1 VSWGLL
7 SPDHMQG
14 HLSVLLGILLVG
26 CVATGVVTA
35 SPPQP
40 GTAENGLS
48 ANETAT
54 LWSGDSDNY
63 ISQEEY
69 YQRYGHERSTAAQV
83 ANGTDITFKRP
94 PATAETWT
102 RNDFEDL
109 EAGGSDL
116 SVHPPHASLDS
127 GTYVKDAHA
136 TVFAVQP
143 STCGHLDSDET
154 PLYIAPEGTMRGF
167 IDYRVSVPEDDS
179 SGSTTVDWS
188 LTDHAIQEVRL
199 KKDGETIART
209 DGSHTPILDYQ
220 IKQGW
225 SASLTLEAD
234 IHTQLKKTTRIDRG
248 NYTDVYVDYPT
259 ERRTVSDSIDV
270 QIYDLSATP
279 SYAEYPNGDTGVA
292 IFQSQP
298 WQGYRLTA
306 DTDAKVRGVWRFYTA
321 RDSNWDR
328 LIRSDRAGNN
338 EVDSE
343 AIPVYVHA
351 YPSRIGPRAEPERDG
366 PIITDTWGTERGS
379 PVGSIGENVN
389 IEIVDQSYTPTF
401 GVAVRAETVDR
412 DALRVDG
419 IVRGVSASLT
429 EPETGSERQLR
440 RSNLSI
446 AVVDQN
452 SSHATLR
459 VELRDNQTGEPIV
472 LDNDGRLAPF
482 GGDIRNGY
490 ITVDDRR
497 LVTNESGV
505 ALLTV
510 DSPGLYTAT
519 YHPGSWLSHNPA
531 YVRETAT
538 ARWHPLGTLGS
549 WFELIFNAGWQ
560 LIPFFVMFYAGH
572 RLLRMLGPEDFF
584 E

>member
-1 VSWGLL
+1 
-7 SPDHMQG
+7 MQG

-26 CVATGVVTA
+26 CVATGVATA
-35 SPPQP
+35 SPPLP

-109 EAGGSDL
+109 EAGGSDI

-127 GTYVKDAHA
+127 GTYIKDAHV

-143 STCGHLDSDET
+143 STWGHLDSDET

-167 IDYRVSVPEDDS
+167 VDYRVRVPEDDS

-199 KKDGETIART
+199 KKDGETIARS
-209 DGSHTPILDYQ
+209 DGSHSPVLDYQ
-220 IKQGW
+220 IEKGW

-234 IHTQLKKTTRIDRG
+234 IHTELKKTTRIDRG
-248 NYTDVYVDYPT
+248 NYTDIYVDYPT
-259 ERRTVSDSIDV
+259 ETRTVSDSIDV
-270 QIYDLSATP
+270 QIYDLWATP
-279 SYAEYPNGDTGVA
+279 SYAEYPNGDTGFA

-298 WQGYRLTA
+298 WQGYTLTA
-306 DTDAKVRGVWRFYTA
+306 DGDARVRGVWRFYTA

-328 LIRSDRAGNN
+328 LVRSDRSGSD

-366 PIITDTWGTERGS
+366 PRITDTWGSERRS
-379 PVGSIGENVN
+379 PARTIGENVN
-389 IEIVDQSYTPTF
+389 IEVVDQSYTPTF
-401 GVAVRAETVDR
+401 GIAVRAKTVDR

-440 RSNLSI
+440 RSNLSLT
-446 AVVDQN
+446 VVDKN

-459 VELRDNQTGEPIV
+459 VDLRDNQTGEPIV

-510 DSPGLYTAT
+510 DSPGLYSAT

-538 ARWHPLGTLGS
+538 ARWHPLGTLDS
-549 WFELIFNAGWQ
+549 WFGLLFNAGWQ